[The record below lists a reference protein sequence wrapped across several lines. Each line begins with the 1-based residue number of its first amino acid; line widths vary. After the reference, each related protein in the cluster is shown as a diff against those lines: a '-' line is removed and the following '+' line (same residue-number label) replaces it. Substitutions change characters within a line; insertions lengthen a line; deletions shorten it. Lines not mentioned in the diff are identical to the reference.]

1 MPPTVSLFL
10 PLQERHCQGL
20 RPFRFK
26 SSSEVGLDPKSNC
39 RKAAETD
46 SGKSHSLHTKMHN
59 QFANT
64 AGDTSQEA
72 ENQHDQS
79 HDDDALL
86 RQVRD
91 LESEL
96 KAEKEKSAKLEKM
109 LSTRTAEYNELKAQV
124 GMNNA
129 MLGGLIEEV
138 KTLQNHVRQGHES
151 LEAEMKALNP
161 RTGSSAKIADK
172 KGDKGEQ
179 YIEENPKRGRG
190 RPRKRS
196 EAETSCAP
204 QKKRGRPRMSL
215 D

>member
-1 MPPTVSLFL
+1 
-10 PLQERHCQGL
+10 
-20 RPFRFK
+20 
-26 SSSEVGLDPKSNC
+26 
-39 RKAAETD
+39 
-46 SGKSHSLHTKMHN
+46 MHN

-72 ENQHDQS
+72 KNQHDQS
-79 HDDDALL
+79 HDDDPLL
-86 RQVRD
+86 HQVRD

-179 YIEENPKRGRG
+179 DIEETPKRGRG

-196 EAETSCAP
+196 EAEPSCAP
-204 QKKRGRPRMSL
+204 QKKRGRPRKSL